1 VAAQPA
7 PPRSPAR
14 NDHEVGTETPGH
26 SPSSSNLRDTA
37 PTRAPNTSPIEAC
50 TELRESPN
58 ENGDDQ
64 DGHDKDLAT
73 AELQCSEHQLHSNG
87 PRPTQRC
94 QNRIRRQRRRPLSL
108 SARRLVIAGP
118 TRALSLDPS
127 AAAPGRSE
135 VSDQTNAGAGGE
147 RETDHDYLKLAYTE
161 VHNRYAGI
169 TDFRAKLLGLLP
181 LATGTGAIILL
192 QRVQDPNSLHR
203 PFLGPIGIFG
213 LVVTVGLFI
222 YELRGMQRCRNLEEQ
237 GEALEVAM
245 NLDEKWGPF
254 RGRPRRRLGGMF
266 GAPAAGLIIYIAT
279 ATAWLL
285 LALYGFKASPNLRWA
300 LAGMGAFVLLLAVAW
315 TLLWLCLNG
324 APTKASSSDRR

>member
-1 VAAQPA
+1 
-7 PPRSPAR
+7 
-14 NDHEVGTETPGH
+14 
-26 SPSSSNLRDTA
+26 
-37 PTRAPNTSPIEAC
+37 
-50 TELRESPN
+50 
-58 ENGDDQ
+58 
-64 DGHDKDLAT
+64 
-73 AELQCSEHQLHSNG
+73 
-87 PRPTQRC
+87 
-94 QNRIRRQRRRPLSL
+94 
-108 SARRLVIAGP
+108 
-118 TRALSLDPS
+118 
-127 AAAPGRSE
+127 

>member
-1 VAAQPA
+1 
-7 PPRSPAR
+7 
-14 NDHEVGTETPGH
+14 
-26 SPSSSNLRDTA
+26 
-37 PTRAPNTSPIEAC
+37 
-50 TELRESPN
+50 
-58 ENGDDQ
+58 
-64 DGHDKDLAT
+64 
-73 AELQCSEHQLHSNG
+73 
-87 PRPTQRC
+87 
-94 QNRIRRQRRRPLSL
+94 
-108 SARRLVIAGP
+108 
-118 TRALSLDPS
+118 
-127 AAAPGRSE
+127 

-213 LVVTVGLFI
+213 
-222 YELRGMQRCRNLEEQ
+222 LEEQ